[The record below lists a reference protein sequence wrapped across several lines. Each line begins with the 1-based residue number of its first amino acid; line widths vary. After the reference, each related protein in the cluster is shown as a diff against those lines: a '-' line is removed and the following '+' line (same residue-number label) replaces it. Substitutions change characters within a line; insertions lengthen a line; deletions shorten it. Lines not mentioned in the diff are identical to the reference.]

1 MRVILMLALFLS
13 ACAAPD
19 VRCDAHLQ
27 PINTVSTISSSTHA
41 DTAAGHLPG
50 RMPR

>member
-1 MRVILMLALFLS
+1 MRVILMLVLLLS

-19 VRCDAHLQ
+19 VHCDAHLQ
-27 PINTVSTISSSTHA
+27 PINTVSTISPNTHV

-50 RMPR
+50 RTPR